1 VRLHPR
7 RVLQGSPEPETV
19 LGGERG
25 QSAPELRVREP
36 PHPRARV
43 QPSRGSTS
51 RKDSP
56 PPGVMLDAQA
66 RGATDHLAARGASR
80 PPVWLVS
87 SPTAPVCGAGIAA
100 LCSAERVPLGTFT

>member
-1 VRLHPR
+1 MRLHPR

-36 PHPRARV
+36 PSAREGPTLARV
-43 QPSRGSTS
+43 DLPEGF
-51 RKDSP
+51 P

-66 RGATDHLAARGASR
+66 RGTTDHLAARGASR

-87 SPTAPVCGAGIAA
+87 SPTAPVYGAGIAA